1 MDNFKSY
8 TESLKNKTKH
18 MENIWDLYDKE
29 RCLYIYFPLGNNY
42 GLLNLIIKKPII
54 VTVLS
59 AHYLYIANCRI

>member
-1 MDNFKSY
+1 MDNLKSY

-18 MENIWDLYDKE
+18 MENIWELYNKE

-54 VTVLS
+54 VTV
-59 AHYLYIANCRI
+59 